1 MTILSEREFGTRGR
15 PAQPLNSTDL
25 TLHIFLIRK
34 ISMEKAFRALASTP
48 RRRILNHLAGGPM
61 TVGEI
66 AEKFDMAMPSIS
78 KHLSVLHD
86 AGLVHQQ
93 KRGQHIIYSIAAD
106 NLANNLYAFL
116 TPFCPEAR
124 KLAAERKL
132 VRRDQQE
139 DRE

>member
-1 MTILSEREFGTRGR
+1 
-15 PAQPLNSTDL
+15 
-25 TLHIFLIRK
+25 
-34 ISMEKAFRALASTP
+34 MENAFKALASTP

-66 AEKFDMAMPSIS
+66 AEKFEMAMPSIS
-78 KHLSVLHD
+78 KHLSVLYQ

-106 NLANNLYAFL
+106 NLANSLYSFL

-124 KLAAERKL
+124 KLSAERKKQ
-132 VRRDQQE
+132 RRQLGGDEQ
-139 DRE
+139 

>member
-1 MTILSEREFGTRGR
+1 MER
-15 PAQPLNSTDL
+15 
-25 TLHIFLIRK
+25 
-34 ISMEKAFRALASTP
+34 AFKALASNP

-66 AEKFDMAMPSIS
+66 AEHFDMALPSIS
-78 KHLSVLHD
+78 KHLAVLHE

-93 KRGQHIIYSIAAD
+93 KRGQQVIYSIAAD

-124 KLAAERKL
+124 KIAAKRRKPGG
-132 VRRDQQE
+132 DG
-139 DRE
+139 

>member
-1 MTILSEREFGTRGR
+1 M
-15 PAQPLNSTDL
+15 D
-25 TLHIFLIRK
+25 
-34 ISMEKAFRALASTP
+34 KAFRALASTP

-66 AEKFDMAMPSIS
+66 AEKFEMAMPSIS

-124 KLAAERKL
+124 KLSAERRK
-132 VRRDQQE
+132 RRTVGEE
-139 DRE
+139 DE

>member
-1 MTILSEREFGTRGR
+1 
-15 PAQPLNSTDL
+15 
-25 TLHIFLIRK
+25 
-34 ISMEKAFRALASTP
+34 MEQAFKALASTP

-78 KHLSVLHD
+78 KHLSVLYN

-106 NLANNLYAFL
+106 NLANSLYSFL

-124 KLAAERKL
+124 KLSADRKRQRL
-132 VRRDQQE
+132 HQE
-139 DRE
+139 NEP

>member
-1 MTILSEREFGTRGR
+1 
-15 PAQPLNSTDL
+15 
-25 TLHIFLIRK
+25 
-34 ISMEKAFRALASTP
+34 MEKAFKALASNP

-66 AEKFDMAMPSIS
+66 AEHFDMALPSIS
-78 KHLSVLHD
+78 KHLAVLHE

-93 KRGQHIIYSIAAD
+93 KRGQQVIYSIAAD

-124 KLAAERKL
+124 KIAAKRRKPG
-132 VRRDQQE
+132 D
-139 DRE
+139 DA

>member
-1 MTILSEREFGTRGR
+1 
-15 PAQPLNSTDL
+15 
-25 TLHIFLIRK
+25 
-34 ISMEKAFRALASTP
+34 MEKAFKALASNP

-66 AEKFDMAMPSIS
+66 AEHFDMALPSIS
-78 KHLSVLHD
+78 KHLAVLHE

-93 KRGQHIIYSIAAD
+93 KRGQQVIYSIAAD

-124 KLAAERKL
+124 KIAAK
-132 VRRDQQE
+132 RRMPGD
-139 DRE
+139 DA

>member
-1 MTILSEREFGTRGR
+1 MER
-15 PAQPLNSTDL
+15 
-25 TLHIFLIRK
+25 
-34 ISMEKAFRALASTP
+34 AFKALASTP

-78 KHLSVLHD
+78 KHLAVLYE

-106 NLANNLYAFL
+106 HLANSLYAFL
-116 TPFCPEAR
+116 IPFCPEAR
-124 KLAAERKL
+124 KLSAERKQKR
-132 VRRDQQE
+132 VQQE
-139 DRE
+139 RESR

>member
-1 MTILSEREFGTRGR
+1 
-15 PAQPLNSTDL
+15 
-25 TLHIFLIRK
+25 
-34 ISMEKAFRALASTP
+34 MEKAFRALASTP

-124 KLAAERKL
+124 KLTAERKKK
-132 VRRDQQE
+132 RGKPQE
-139 DRE
+139 EQG

>member
-1 MTILSEREFGTRGR
+1 
-15 PAQPLNSTDL
+15 
-25 TLHIFLIRK
+25 
-34 ISMEKAFRALASTP
+34 MEKAFRALASTP

-61 TVGEI
+61 TVGEV

-116 TPFCPEAR
+116 TPFCPDAR

-132 VRRDQQE
+132 SRRVKLE
-139 DRE
+139 DGE

>member
-1 MTILSEREFGTRGR
+1 MD
-15 PAQPLNSTDL
+15 N
-25 TLHIFLIRK
+25 
-34 ISMEKAFRALASTP
+34 AFKALASTP

-78 KHLSVLHD
+78 KHLSVLNQ

-106 NLANNLYAFL
+106 HLANSLYSFL

-124 KLAAERKL
+124 KLNATRKK
-132 VRRDQQE
+132 RRLQNKE
-139 DRE
+139 DGQ

>member
-1 MTILSEREFGTRGR
+1 
-15 PAQPLNSTDL
+15 
-25 TLHIFLIRK
+25 
-34 ISMEKAFRALASTP
+34 MEKAFKALASTP

-66 AEKFDMAMPSIS
+66 AEKFEMAMPSIS
-78 KHLSVLHD
+78 KHLSVLNE

-106 NLANNLYAFL
+106 NLANSLYSFL

-124 KLAAERKL
+124 KLSAERK
-132 VRRDQQE
+132 RARQQE
-139 DRE
+139 TGE

>member
-1 MTILSEREFGTRGR
+1 MER
-15 PAQPLNSTDL
+15 
-25 TLHIFLIRK
+25 
-34 ISMEKAFRALASTP
+34 AFKALASTP

-78 KHLSVLHD
+78 KHLAVLHE

-93 KRGQHIIYSIAAD
+93 KRGQHILYSIAAD
-106 NLANNLYAFL
+106 HLANSLYAFL

-124 KLAAERKL
+124 KLSAER
-132 VRRDQQE
+132 RRRRKQE
-139 DRE
+139 GPKE